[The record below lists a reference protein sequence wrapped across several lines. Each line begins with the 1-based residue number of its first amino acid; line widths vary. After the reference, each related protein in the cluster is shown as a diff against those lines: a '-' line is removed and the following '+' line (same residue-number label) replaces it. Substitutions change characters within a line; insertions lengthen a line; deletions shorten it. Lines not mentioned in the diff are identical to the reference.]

1 MIELRGVTK
10 EYRGSGGAFAE
21 PVRALAGVS
30 LRIEPGEAVGLIGLN
45 GAGKSTLLR
54 VLLGYARPTAGEV
67 GIEGEPPRRYAE
79 QHGVAYVPE
88 RVAIPRGWTVR
99 GALRAYAA
107 LAGLGADTD
116 ARISGAM
123 DRLGLEPL
131 AERRIGA
138 LSKGNLQRVAIA
150 QALLAERDL
159 MILDEPTDGLDPV
172 WVAKLRAIVG
182 DWRAA
187 DPRRIVVLASHNLA
201 EVAHVA
207 TRVVVLHRGAVR
219 AEMQRPQDDWSLER
233 SFLRLAK
240 EWESEVAS

>member
-1 MIELRGVTK
+1 MIQLREVTK

-30 LRIEPGEAVGLIGLN
+30 LRIDPGEAVGLIGLN

-67 GIEGEPPRRYAE
+67 EIAGEPPRRYTE
-79 QHGVAYVPE
+79 RRGIAYVPE
-88 RVAIPRGWTVR
+88 RVAVPGGWTVR

-107 LAGLGADTD
+107 LAGLGDDTD
-116 ARISGAM
+116 ARVSGAM

-131 AERRIGA
+131 ADRRIGA

-150 QALLAERDL
+150 QALLADRDV

-172 WVAKLRAIVG
+172 WIARLRTIIT

-187 DPRRIVVLASHNLA
+187 DPARILVVASHNLA

-207 TRVVVLHRGAVR
+207 TRVVVIHRGGIR
-219 AEMQRPQDDWSLER
+219 AEMTRPIDDWPLEHE
-233 SFLRLAK
+233 FLRLAD